1 MSKGNGT
8 INGTT
13 NGMTITEKIL
23 AAHAGKE
30 RVRPGELINAR
41 VDLVLGNDITAPVA
55 IREFEKIGVPDVFAR
70 DRVALVPDHFVPNKD
85 IKSAEQAKIVREFAE
100 KHQLPYYFEVG
111 RMGIEHCLLPEQGLV
126 GPGDLV
132 IGADSH
138 TCTYGALGAFSTGI
152 GSTDLAAAMALGEI
166 WLKVP
171 ESIKFIYRGRLNE
184 WVGGKDLILY
194 TIGDIGV
201 DGALYRAM
209 EFTGPAVK
217 SLSMDGR
224 FTMCNMAVE
233 AGAKNGIIAP
243 DETTEDYVRG
253 RARREYEVYRSDPD
267 AEYAAVYEYDA
278 SKIEPQVAFPHLP
291 ENTRPVSEAGDVE
304 IDQAVIGSCTN
315 GRLEDLRLAA
325 RVLKGK
331 KVHKRVRLIVIPGT
345 QEIYRR
351 AVREGLVDIFI
362 EAGAAVS
369 TPTCGPCLGGYM
381 GILAAGERAVATTN
395 RNFVGRMGHPE
406 SEVYLSN
413 PAVAAASAVAGRIV
427 PPWEVV

>member
-1 MSKGNGT
+1 VSRE
-8 INGTT
+8 

-23 AAHAGKE
+23 AAHAGRE
-30 RVRPGELINAR
+30 RVEPGELINAR
-41 VDLVLGNDITAPVA
+41 VDMVLGNDITAPVA
-55 IREFEKIGVPDVFAR
+55 IREFEKIGVPNVFDR

-100 KHQLPYYFEVG
+100 KHSLTNYFEVG

-171 ESIKFIYRGRLNE
+171 ESIKFIYHGQLSE

-209 EFTGPAVK
+209 EFTGSAIE

-243 DETTEDYVRG
+243 DEKTGEYVQG
-253 RARREYEVYRSDPD
+253 RARREYKFYRSDPD
-267 AEYAAVYEYDA
+267 AGYVAVYEYDA

-291 ENTRPVSEAGDVE
+291 ENTKPISQVGAVE

-315 GRLEDLRLAA
+315 GRLEDLRVAA

-331 KVHKRVRLIVIPGT
+331 KVHRRVRLIVIPGT
-345 QEIYRR
+345 QEIYRQ
-351 AVREGLVDIFI
+351 AVREGLVDIFV

-413 PAVAAASAVAGRIV
+413 PAVAAASAVAGRITA
-427 PPWEVV
+427 PWEVL